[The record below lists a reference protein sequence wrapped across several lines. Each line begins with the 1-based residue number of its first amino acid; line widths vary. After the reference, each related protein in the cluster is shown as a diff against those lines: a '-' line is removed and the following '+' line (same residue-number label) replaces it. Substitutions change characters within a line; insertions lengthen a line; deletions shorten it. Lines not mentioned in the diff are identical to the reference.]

1 VALPYEGQGHSLVIP
16 VVFGETEVPMLFD
29 TGATVTTLSEEALTR
44 LGVRV
49 PADAPELKLRT
60 ANGERTARLVQVP
73 EVWIGGMRVSP
84 VTVGVCEECADGRVS
99 GLLGLN
105 VSGLFL
111 VTVDSARKEV
121 LFRARAEAPDRVV
134 DIAPWLGL
142 DALATV
148 FPDGRIEV
156 EVTANNRSQHAVSM
170 AEVGI
175 HCGEDSFVGSF
186 SDIPPSGRSV
196 TRVRLPRRT
205 DCEGYSVT
213 LDHARW

>member
-1 VALPYEGQGHSLVIP
+1 
-16 VVFGETEVPMLFD
+16 MLFD
-29 TGATVTTLSEEALTR
+29 TGATVTTLSEEALAR

-49 PADAPELKLRT
+49 PSDAPELKLRT

-170 AEVGI
+170 ADVGI

-186 SDIPPSGRSV
+186 SDIPALGSSV

-205 DCEGYSVT
+205 DCEGYSVS